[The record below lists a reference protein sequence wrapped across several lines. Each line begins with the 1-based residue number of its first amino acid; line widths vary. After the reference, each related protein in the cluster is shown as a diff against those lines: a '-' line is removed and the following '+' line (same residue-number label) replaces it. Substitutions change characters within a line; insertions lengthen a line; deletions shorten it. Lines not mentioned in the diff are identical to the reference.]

1 MSTINPPAELADPD
15 NQFRLEYVQDK
26 ASQLNFDYPPVR
38 GSIENY
44 CILDFWFATYN
55 GVGTNFGM
63 GVEEARPEGPRAGV
77 GFLGRGQPAPAHSHQ
92 LGVCGSAVSSL
103 SGVWGGALAA
113 EGFSCILSRHIA
125 FPSILLRVAYTF
137 HG

>member
-38 GSIENY
+38 GSIDNY

-55 GVGTNFGM
+55 GVGTNFRM
-63 GVEEARPEGPRAGV
+63 GVEEAK
-77 GFLGRGQPAPAHSHQ
+77 GRERGM
-92 LGVCGSAVSSL
+92 
-103 SGVWGGALAA
+103 
-113 EGFSCILSRHIA
+113 GFSGGDSQPQPI
-125 FPSILLRVAYTF
+125 PTN
-137 HG
+137 